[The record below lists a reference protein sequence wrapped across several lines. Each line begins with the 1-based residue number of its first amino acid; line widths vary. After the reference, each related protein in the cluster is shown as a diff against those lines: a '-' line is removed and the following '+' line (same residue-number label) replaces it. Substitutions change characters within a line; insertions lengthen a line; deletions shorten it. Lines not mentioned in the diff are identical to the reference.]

1 MKDCII
7 VGGGPAGLSAGIYM
21 ARFLRDTV
29 LFGAGRPR
37 ADRIPRSRNLAGYP
51 DGVTGP
57 ELLDQMRRQLDLY
70 DVEMRDD
77 HVTTASRIDGGFRVE
92 TANGALEARC
102 LILATGVT
110 NRPPRIPEALHDEG
124 VQRGLIRY
132 CPICD
137 AYEVQG
143 RKVAIL
149 GSGPHAVAEGRF
161 VKHYADD
168 VTVVR
173 PEHAPLDDDG
183 EKALSEAGLKIL
195 PSHRRDIR
203 LEGEE
208 IVVEMADGREERFD
222 TLYVALG
229 TDPHSDLARDLGA
242 DLSESGC
249 IPVDPYC
256 ETSVPGLFA
265 IGDVI
270 EGLDQIAYGMGH
282 AAVACTAIHN
292 RLPGRQLSPAP

>member
-1 MKDCII
+1 MQDCII
-7 VGGGPAGLSAGIYM
+7 VGGGPAGLSAGIYLG
-21 ARFLRDTV
+21 RFLRRTR
-29 LFGAGRPR
+29 LYAAGRPR
-37 ADRIPRSRNLAGYP
+37 ADHIPRSRNLAGWP

-57 ELLDQMRRQLDLY
+57 ELLDSMRRQLGHY
-70 DVEMRDD
+70 DVEIRDER
-77 HVTTASRIDGGFRVE
+77 VTGATQIDGGFRLETEGGPVE
-92 TANGALEARC
+92 TRMLV
-102 LILATGVT
+102 LATGVT

-161 VKHYADD
+161 VRHYAED

-183 EKALSEAGLKIL
+183 ERALSEAGLKIL
-195 PSHRRDIR
+195 PSHREAIR
-203 LEGEE
+203 LEGEK
-208 IVVEMADGREERFD
+208 IVVDMADGRSEAFD

-229 TDPHSDLARDLGA
+229 TDPHSDLARELGA

-249 IPVDPYC
+249 IPVDAHC

-292 RLPGRQLSPAP
+292 RLLGR

>member
-1 MKDCII
+1 MRDCII

-29 LFGAGRPR
+29 LFEAGRPR
-37 ADRIPRSRNLAGYP
+37 AHRIPRTRNLPGYP
-51 DGVTGP
+51 DGIEGP
-57 ELLDQMRRQLDLY
+57 ELLDQMRRQLAHY
-70 DVEMRDD
+70 EGREIEIRRETVSG
-77 HVTTASRIDGGFRVE
+77 AQRIEGGFRVE
-92 TANGALEARC
+92 GEGGAVEGRS

-110 NRPPRIPEALHDEG
+110 NRSPRIAEALHDEG
-124 VQRGLIRY
+124 VARGLIRY

-137 AYEVQG
+137 AYEVRGQ
-143 RKVAIL
+143 KVAIL

-161 VKHYADD
+161 VRHYAED

-183 EKALSEAGLKIL
+183 ERALSEAGLKIL

-203 LEGEE
+203 LDGDE
-208 IVVEMADGREERFD
+208 IVVEMQDGREARFD

-242 DLSESGC
+242 DLTEAGC
-249 IPVDPYC
+249 IEVNPQC
-256 ETSVPGLFA
+256 ETSVEGLFA

-270 EGLDQIAYGMGH
+270 AGLDQIAYGMGH
-282 AAVACTAIHN
+282 AAVATTAIHN
-292 RLPGRQLSPAP
+292 RLLGC

>member
-1 MKDCII
+1 MRDCII
-7 VGGGPAGLSAGIYM
+7 VGGGPAGLTAGIYM

-29 LFGAGRPR
+29 LFDAGRPR
-37 ADRIPRSRNLAGYP
+37 AHRIPRTRNLPGYP
-51 DGVTGP
+51 DGIEGP
-57 ELLDQMRRQLDLY
+57 ELLDNMRRQLGHY
-70 DVEMRDD
+70 DVEIRRDRA
-77 HVTTASRIDGGFRVE
+77 TTASRIEGGFRVE
-92 TANGALEARC
+92 ADGGAIEART

-110 NRPPRIPEALHDEG
+110 NRPPRIPEEIHDEG
-124 VQRGLIRY
+124 VARGLIRY

-137 AYEVQG
+137 AYEVRG

-161 VKHYADD
+161 VRHYAED

-183 EKALSEAGLKIL
+183 ERALSRTGLKIL

-203 LEGEE
+203 LDGDN
-208 IVVEMADGREERFD
+208 IVVEMEDGQVARFD

-242 DLSESGC
+242 TLTDAGC
-249 IPVDPYC
+249 IPVDAHC
-256 ETSVPGLFA
+256 ETDVKGLFA
-265 IGDVI
+265 IGDVVA
-270 EGLDQIAYGMGH
+270 GLDQIAHGMGH
-282 AAVACTAIHN
+282 AAVATTAIHN
-292 RLPGRQLSPAP
+292 RLLAD

>member
-1 MKDCII
+1 MRDCII
-7 VGGGPAGLSAGIYM
+7 VGGGPAGLTAGIYM

-29 LFGAGRPR
+29 LFDAGRPR
-37 ADRIPRSRNLAGYP
+37 AHRIPRTRNLPGYP
-51 DGVTGP
+51 EGIEGP
-57 ELLDQMRRQLDLY
+57 ELLDNMRRQLGQY
-70 DVEMRDD
+70 DIEIRRD
-77 HVTTASRIDGGFRVE
+77 HVTTATRIDGGFRVE
-92 TANGALEARC
+92 AEGGAVEARN

-110 NRPPRIPEALHDEG
+110 NRPPRISEALHDEG
-124 VQRGLIRY
+124 VARGLIRY

-137 AYEVQG
+137 AFEVRGQ
-143 RKVAIL
+143 KVAIL

-161 VKHYADD
+161 VRHYAKD

-203 LEGEE
+203 LDGDH
-208 IVVEMADGREERFD
+208 IVVEMQDGQVARFD

-242 DLSESGC
+242 TLTEAGC
-249 IPVDPYC
+249 IPVDAQC
-256 ETSVPGLFA
+256 ETDIEGLFA
-265 IGDVI
+265 IGDVVA
-270 EGLDQIAYGMGH
+270 GLDQIAYGMGH
-282 AAVACTAIHN
+282 AAVATTAIHN
-292 RLPGRQLSPAP
+292 RLLEG

>member
-1 MKDCII
+1 MRDCII

-29 LFGAGRPR
+29 LFDAGRPR
-37 ADRIPRSRNLAGYP
+37 ADRIPRSRNLPGYP

-57 ELLDQMRRQLDLY
+57 ELLDGMRRQLDHY
-70 DVEMRDD
+70 DVEIRRDR
-77 HVTTASRIDGGFRVE
+77 VTSAHRIEGGFRVE
-92 TANGALEARC
+92 AEGGAVEARA

-110 NRPPRIPEALHDEG
+110 NRPPRIPEDLHDEG
-124 VQRGLIRY
+124 VARGLIRY

-137 AYEVQG
+137 AYEVRGQ
-143 RKVAIL
+143 KVAIL

-161 VKHYADD
+161 VKHYAED

-173 PEHAPLDDDG
+173 PEHAPLDNDG
-183 EKALSEAGLKIL
+183 EKALSQAGLKIL

-203 LEGEE
+203 LDDDG
-208 IVVEMADGREERFD
+208 IVVEMEDGREERFD

-242 DLSESGC
+242 ELTEAGC
-249 IPVDPYC
+249 IPVDAHC
-256 ETSVPGLFA
+256 ETSIEGLFA
-265 IGDVI
+265 IGDVVA
-270 EGLDQIAYGMGH
+270 GLDQIAYGMGH
-282 AAVACTAIHN
+282 AAVACTEIHN
-292 RLPGRQLSPAP
+292 RLLGC